1 MQTTSHYIITQ
12 WNKHAQHPK
21 SLCQP
26 VYICVDMEWFGKCPG
41 NQLFS
46 HGPRLNSVKGGRKA
60 SQLAPVKP
68 AVKFTPPHWLS
79 KEVINPIL
87 ILKTS
92 SILNSP
98 IYIQISLN
106 LLRTHGSWCWILGR
120 IPDPIWP
127 GLLMSIGIAATSISW
142 IRHWLCTLLRRIE
155 MSWMP
160 CVSPHV
166 MSHNCYVLLFNSKC

>member
-1 MQTTSHYIITQ
+1 MMETNTFHKQMQTTSHNIITQ

-26 VYICVDMEWFGKCPG
+26 VYICVDMEWFGTCPG
-41 NQLFS
+41 WTAWKAAAMLLSWHQL
-46 HGPRLNSVKGGRKA
+46 
-60 SQLAPVKP
+60 SQLL
-68 AVKFTPPHWLS
+68 KFTPPHWLS

-98 IYIQISLN
+98 KYIQLSLN

-155 MSWMP
+155 MSCMP

-166 MSHNCYVLLFNSKC
+166 MSHIKL